1 MNRNSSMLVLL
12 LFTACCCAG
21 GCFLRE
27 STVAPFSDR
36 KYFRE
41 VAADVAFP
49 DAVSPFEQE
58 LMEGPAPRSIRAG
71 HLSEEM
77 WDLTLEEALQI
88 AVSRSTVMRD
98 LGGTVVRSP
107 ANSRT
112 ILEPAIE
119 ETDPRQGVYAALSAF
134 DAAYASSLVAEKN
147 DRVLNNLFTA
157 GGTRLFQ
164 QDLIL
169 YNQQITKRSAAGS
182 EFALRQNI
190 EYDANNAFANLFPS
204 AWNTNIEAA
213 FRQPL
218 LQGAGVEFNRIAGPG
233 NDPGNLN
240 GVMIA
245 RTRTETSLADF
256 ELGLRDLVSNVENAY
271 WDLYYAYR
279 DLDAKVNSRNAT
291 LEIWRRVSS
300 GDFPQQRGASNQR
313 EAQAREQ
320 YYRLEEDVQN
330 ALSGRP
336 GDGTATNNGTSGGA
350 FRGQGG
356 VLYCERRLRLMLG
369 LGITDGKL
377 IRPKDEPVMVPIYFD
392 WGEISAE
399 ALMRRAEVRRQQVQ
413 VRRRELEL
421 AGTRNFLLPQLD
433 AIGLYRFRGFGQQLI
448 SHRREGV
455 MDFDN
460 AFGNLTGGD
469 FQEWQLGAELS
480 FPIGFRRAH
489 AALRHAQ
496 LQLARERAILDEQ
509 QRHILYDLSNAYSEL
524 DRAYAVAQTTYN
536 RLAAAKTNVTILRA
550 RTEMDESVDLD
561 LWLDAERRYVDA
573 EIRFHRAA
581 VEYVLA
587 VKNVH
592 FEKGT
597 LLDYGQVFLAELAV
611 PSEGSLRGAIPEPE
625 DLPPQSL
632 PPSEESESPSD
643 IPRAPQRQYR
653 GAEQSGTG
661 PRPEPNPP
669 PNFSQ

>member
-1 MNRNSSMLVLL
+1 MNRFHSMLVLL
-12 LFTACCCAG
+12 LVAACCSAG

-27 STVAPFSDR
+27 SPRSPFGNQS
-36 KYFRE
+36 YFRK
-41 VAADVAFP
+41 VAGDITFP
-49 DAVSPFEQE
+49 DAVTVMEQE
-58 LMEGPAPRSIRAG
+58 LIEGPSPRSIRAG

-77 WDLTLEEALQI
+77 WDMTLEEAIQI
-88 AVSRSTVMRD
+88 AISRSTVMRD
-98 LGGTVVRSP
+98 LGGTVVRTP
-107 ANSRT
+107 ANIRT
-112 ILEPAIE
+112 ILEPSIE

-169 YNQQITKRSAAGS
+169 YNQQISKRSAAGS

-218 LQGAGVEFNRIAGPG
+218 LQGAGVDFNRIAGPG
-233 NDPGNLN
+233 NDPGNIN
-240 GVMIA
+240 GVLIA
-245 RTRTETSLADF
+245 RTKTDTSLTEF
-256 ELGLRDLVSNVENAY
+256 EVGLRDLISNVENAY

-291 LEIWRRVSS
+291 LEIWRRVSA
-300 GDFPQQRGASNQR
+300 GDFSQQRGTSNQR

-336 GDGTATNNGTSGGA
+336 GDGTATYNGTSGGA

-356 VLYCERRLRLMLG
+356 VLYCERRLRLILG
-369 LGITDGKL
+369 LGITDDRL
-377 IRPKDEPVMVPIYFD
+377 IRPKDEPVMVPIHFD

-399 ALMRRAEVRRQQVQ
+399 ALMRRAELRRQQIQ
-413 VRRRELEL
+413 IRRRELEL
-421 AGTRNFLLPQLD
+421 AGSRNFLLPQLD

-448 SHRREGV
+448 SHRRGAME
-455 MDFDN
+455 FDN
-460 AFGNLTGGD
+460 AFGNLTTGD

-496 LQLARERAILDEQ
+496 LQLARERAVLEEQ

-524 DRAYAVAQTTYN
+524 DRAYSVAQTTYN
-536 RLAAAKTNVTILRA
+536 RLAAAKTNVEILRA
-550 RTEMDESVDLD
+550 RTEMGDSVDLD

-597 LLDYGQVFLAELAV
+597 LLDYGQVFLSELPIGLDGKGRREAPKQERIPLPESLDPEEALLPDSV
-611 PSEGSLRGAIPEPE
+611 PPPPGPEPGSL
-625 DLPPQSL
+625 LPPVNSL
-632 PPSEESESPSD
+632 PPPSPG
-643 IPRAPQRQYR
+643 R
-653 GAEQSGTG
+653 
-661 PRPEPNPP
+661 
-669 PNFSQ
+669 

>member
-1 MNRNSSMLVLL
+1 MLVFLL
-12 LFTACCCAG
+12 LTACCSAG

-27 STVAPFSDR
+27 STMTPFGDQS
-36 KYFRE
+36 YFRK
-41 VAADVAFP
+41 VAADISYP
-49 DAVSPFEQE
+49 DAVTALEQE
-58 LMEGPAPRSIRAG
+58 LVEGPSPRSIRAG

-77 WDLTLEEALQI
+77 WDMTLEEAIQI
-88 AVSRSTVMRD
+88 AISRSTVMRD
-98 LGGTVVRSP
+98 LGGTVVRTP
-107 ANSRT
+107 ANIRT
-112 ILEPAIE
+112 ILEPSIE

-134 DAAYASSLVAEKN
+134 DAAYASSLIAEKN

-169 YNQQITKRSAAGS
+169 YNQQISKRSAAGS

-218 LQGAGVEFNRIAGPG
+218 LQGAGVDFNRIVGPG
-233 NDPGNLN
+233 NDPGNIN

-245 RTRTETSLADF
+245 RTKTETSLTEF
-256 ELGLRDLVSNVENAY
+256 EMGLRDLVSNVENAY

-291 LEIWRRVSS
+291 LEIWRRVSA
-300 GDFPQQRGASNQR
+300 GDFSQQRGTSNQR

-336 GDGTATNNGTSGGA
+336 GDGTATHNGTSGGT

-356 VLYCERRLRLMLG
+356 VLYCERRLRLILG
-369 LGITDGKL
+369 LGITDDRL
-377 IRPKDEPVMVPIYFD
+377 IRPKDEPVMVPIHFD

-399 ALMRRAEVRRQQVQ
+399 ALMRRAELRRQQIQ

-421 AGTRNFLLPQLD
+421 AGSRNFLLPQLD

-448 SHRREGV
+448 SHRRGGAME
-455 MDFDN
+455 FDN
-460 AFGNLTGGD
+460 AFGNLTSGD

-496 LQLARERAILDEQ
+496 LQLARDRAVLEEQ

-524 DRAYAVAQTTYN
+524 DRAYSVAQTTYN
-536 RLAAAKTNVTILRA
+536 RLAAAKTNVEILRA
-550 RTEMDESVDLD
+550 RTEMGDSVDLD

-597 LLDYGQVFLAELAV
+597 LLDYGQVFLAEL
-611 PSEGSLRGAIPEPE
+611 PNGLEGRARREAPDPER
-625 DLPPQSL
+625 LPL
-632 PPSEESESPSD
+632 PGSMESESPSTNGLV
-643 IPRAPQRQYR
+643 PQPP
-653 GAEQSGTG
+653 GNNADS
-661 PRPEPNPP
+661 PP
-669 PNFSQ
+669 PPVNPLPPPDNGR